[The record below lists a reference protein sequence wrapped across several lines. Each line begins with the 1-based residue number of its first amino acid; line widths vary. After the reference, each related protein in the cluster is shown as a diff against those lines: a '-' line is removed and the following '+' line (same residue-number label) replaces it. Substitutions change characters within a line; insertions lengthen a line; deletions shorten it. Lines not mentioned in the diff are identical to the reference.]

1 MEQQNIFEKSFLGK
15 EYKKALIILYASLFL
30 IFCFYF
36 LGEIL
41 GKALFYISH

>member
-1 MEQQNIFEKSFLGK
+1 MRQQNIFARIFLGN
-15 EYKKALIILYASLFL
+15 EYKRTLIILYASLFFT
-30 IFCFYF
+30 FCFYF